1 MNNEEIAEKVIDHLA
16 KFGQLKCPDFKE
28 DLKAQIKDLLD
39 FEDRKLLEKYKVGED
54 IQ

>member
-39 FEDRKLLEKYKVGED
+39 SEDRRNLERLKFL
-54 IQ
+54 